1 MSYAQCVTSSFNDEC
16 PTRSSKMDFVG
27 LSSLGKRVIK
37 WGSFNKTDFFCENNL
52 SESNK

>member
-1 MSYAQCVTSSFNDEC
+1 MSAQQEAAKWTSLDW
-16 PTRSSKMDFVG
+16 
-27 LSSLGKRVIK
+27 SSLGKRVIK